1 MPNTYFQFKQ
11 FRIEQD
17 QAGMKVTTDGCLFGA
32 LIDPDQEGPIL
43 DIGTG
48 TGLLSLM
55 LAQRTSA
62 SIEAIE
68 IEEQVAKQ
76 AAENMAASP
85 WADRL
90 SVHHTSLQKFNIKE
104 KYKQIVSNPPFFKH
118 NSPSNSQ
125 KRNLAIHSDLLP
137 MEKLL
142 EKSLALL
149 DQEGSLSL
157 MYPPYEMGVFI
168 KAAVNK
174 GLFLQKQVLVHNLS
188 QDAPIRSIC
197 TFSQQQSKS
206 FIQKEI
212 SIRNENNEYTEE
224 FRVLLKDYY
233 LRL

>member
-1 MPNTYFQFKQ
+1 
-11 FRIEQD
+11 
-17 QAGMKVTTDGCLFGA
+17 MKVTTDGCLFGA

-68 IEEQVAKQ
+68 IDQQVAKQ
-76 AAENMAASP
+76 AAENMTVSP
-85 WADRL
+85 WPDRL
-90 SVHHTSLQKFNIKE
+90 SVHHTSLQEFDAKK
-104 KYKQIVSNPPFFKH
+104 KYKQIVSNPPFFKQ

-137 MEKLL
+137 MENLL

-149 DQEGSLSL
+149 DQEGTLWL
-157 MYPPYEMGVFI
+157 MYPTYEMGVFI
-168 KAAVNK
+168 KAAANK
-174 GLFLQKQVLVHNLS
+174 GLFLQKQVLVQNRPKDL
-188 QDAPIRSIC
+188 PIRSMC
-197 TFSQQQSKS
+197 SFSQQQSKS
-206 FIQKEI
+206 PIQKEI
-212 SIRNENNEYTEE
+212 SIRSEDNEYTEE

-233 LRL
+233 LHL